1 MTDELVVELGLEPA
15 GDELG
20 GGERVAGGGVSLM
33 LTRPVSLTHNK
44 PILSHPGLG
53 PPLLYVRPSHLQQS
67 VIIHSYCQIKAKDL
81 TDHSR
86 KFKSIFKVL
95 HFQD

>member
-33 LTRPVSLTHNK
+33 LTRPVSLTNNK

-67 VIIHSYCQIKAKDL
+67 NIIHSYCHNPSPRPDKPPKKVQIY
-81 TDHSR
+81 
-86 KFKSIFKVL
+86 
-95 HFQD
+95 FQSL